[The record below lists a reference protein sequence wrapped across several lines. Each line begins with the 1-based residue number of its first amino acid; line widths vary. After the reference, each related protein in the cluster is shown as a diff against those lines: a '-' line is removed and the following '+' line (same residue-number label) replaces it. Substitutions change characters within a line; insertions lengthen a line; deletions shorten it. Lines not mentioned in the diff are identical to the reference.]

1 MIDRW
6 HVIKNWREA
15 LERVVSRVY
24 PRLKQR
30 QDQSRSTPFPKRKKP
45 RTLNEHAASEL
56 SRQLRL
62 ARYEQVLECYQQG
75 LPIAQIAQHLHL
87 ARGTI
92 YKYLT
97 VDSFPERSQRSAT
110 PGAGKLIAPY
120 TGYLRE
126 RCAQGCQN
134 AQQLY
139 REIQVQGFSG
149 NPRTVLRWLQAT
161 SACFPVET
169 SCASFKTTGSKQRRK
184 RGMRSQ
190 QRKSGNQNG
199 SLFIKQNCSPLEH

>member
-1 MIDRW
+1 MDRW
-6 HVIKNWREA
+6 QVIKNWREA
-15 LERVVSRVY
+15 LERVLSRVY

-75 LPIAQIAQHLHL
+75 LSIAQIAQHLHL

-120 TGYLRE
+120 TVYLRE

-134 AQQLY
+134 AQQLS
-139 REIQVQGFSG
+139 REIQAASDFQAIPERCSG
-149 NPRTVLRWLQAT
+149 GCKHK
-161 SACFPVET
+161 ACFPVET

-184 RGMRSQ
+184 RGMRSHQ
-190 QRKSGNQNG
+190 KKRGNQNG
-199 SLFIKQNCSPLEH
+199 SLFSKKHCSPLEH